1 MKEIINETKI
11 RNKNDYNE
19 NIYDFIIKSF
29 DVFKA
34 KPDKFMNELNVI
46 LEQIKLNFKE
56 MVKERV
62 GNTEDVQN
70 FMKRENSS
78 YYSENNDNNSEYIVN
93 RKEIKNNNK
102 IKKGRNQ
109 LYI

>member
-19 NIYDFIIKSF
+19 KICDFIIKSV

-34 KPDKFMNELNVI
+34 KPNKFMNELNVI
-46 LEQIKLNFKE
+46 LEQIKIDFKE

-62 GNTEDVQN
+62 GNTKDVS
-70 FMKRENSS
+70 KLYE
-78 YYSENNDNNSEYIVN
+78 
-93 RKEIKNNNK
+93 
-102 IKKGRNQ
+102 KGK
-109 LYI
+109 